1 MTTLATNSASKH
13 HDDNV
18 ATVADE
24 AVNPNDTMVLLDK
37 FVVDTEFF
45 DLVESE
51 FQDIYPFLLE
61 EVDYTP
67 AELIGEPLW
76 ADLNALAQRQAI
88 HCLQHLATLDDVPLF
103 GVSCPCCGTT
113 TFQIV

>member
-1 MTTLATNSASKH
+1 MSIPVINSASNH

-18 ATVADE
+18 ATVVDE
-24 AVNPNDTMVLLDK
+24 AATPDDTMVLLDK
-37 FVVDTEFF
+37 FMVDTEFF

-51 FQDIYPFLLE
+51 FQDIYPFLLA

-67 AELIGEPLW
+67 AELIGEPFW
-76 ADLNALAQRQAI
+76 ADMSALAQRQAI
-88 HCLQHLATLDDVPLF
+88 HCLQHLATLDDVPLCD
-103 GVSCPCCGTT
+103 VSCPCCGTT